1 MAWATGSPMADGP
14 RVDPGDD
21 DAERTALAEEVRL
34 IRRTRW
40 RLVAWSGIS
49 TLIVLVVLGAAL
61 YAAVAGTLTGA
72 SVDQLSARVDPW
84 VARLEG
90 ERLGRDGDPGFGF
103 QPGRGNTFLF
113 AFDDAGKFVQLGR
126 ERVVVLPGLPEPES
140 LAAAR
145 AATDGRDVRAVDVE
159 IGSGIVPV
167 RLLTQRVV
175 YVDDGQTYF
184 LQALQDRSTE
194 VATLNALL
202 TVLLAGGLVAAAV
215 AVAFGTVYAR
225 RALVPIRE
233 SLATQRTA
241 LRRQREFAADASHEL
256 RTPLTVIRS
265 SVEHLARHRDRPLGE
280 SSEALDDIDAE
291 VSHLAL
297 LVDDLLLL
305 ARSDSGA
312 VPLERVALDLGDVAS
327 DAASSMARTAEERA
341 VRVAVDPE
349 PAMLDG
355 DPARLR
361 QLVTILV
368 DNAIRH
374 SPRGSDVTVR
384 VRSDGTSASLEVADQ
399 GPGLRPDDM
408 VHVFDRFYRAPGAP
422 SGGTGLGLSIA
433 RWIVERHGG
442 RIGVRNGE
450 AGGAVFRA
458 ELPLR
463 GGGGPPGPAGPGAVG
478 SLAPASVSSFDPA
491 SVPAAVAEGRP
502 TPDISPD

>member
-1 MAWATGSPMADGP
+1 MADGL

-21 DAERTALAEEVRL
+21 DAERTALAEEARL
-34 IRRTRW
+34 IHRTRL
-40 RLVAWSGIS
+40 RLVAWSGVS
-49 TLIVLVVLGAAL
+49 TLLVLVVLGAAM
-61 YAAVAGTLTGA
+61 YTAVAGTLAGA

-90 ERLGRDGDPGFGF
+90 ERAGRDGDPGFGF
-103 QPGRGNTFLF
+103 QPGQGNTYLF
-113 AFDDAGKFVQLGR
+113 AFDDAGQAVQLGR
-126 ERVVVLPGLPEPES
+126 ERVVVLAGLPEPES
-140 LAAAR
+140 LAAAS
-145 AATDGRDVRAVDVE
+145 AAEDGRDVRAVDLE
-159 IGSGIVPV
+159 IGSSIVPV

-202 TVLLAGGLVAAAV
+202 TVLLAGGLVAAVV

-225 RALVPIRE
+225 RALVPIRD
-233 SLATQRTA
+233 SLDRQRTA

-256 RTPLTVIRS
+256 RTPLAVIRS
-265 SVEHLARHRDRPLGE
+265 SVEHLSRHRDRPLGE

-312 VPLERVALDLGDVAS
+312 VPLERVLLDLGDVAS
-327 DAASSMARTAEERA
+327 DAASSMARTAEERG

-349 PAMLDG
+349 PAILAG
-355 DPARLR
+355 DPVRLR

-374 SPRGSDVTVR
+374 SPRGGEVMVR
-384 VRSDGTSASLEVADQ
+384 VRADGSTAALDVADQ
-399 GPGLRPDDM
+399 GPGLRPDEM
-408 VHVFDRFYRAPGAP
+408 AHVFDRFYRAPGAP
-422 SGGTGLGLSIA
+422 SGGTGLGLAIA

-458 ELPLR
+458 ELPQ
-463 GGGGPPGPAGPGAVG
+463 GGGGP
-478 SLAPASVSSFDPA
+478 
-491 SVPAAVAEGRP
+491 VAGRP
-502 TPDISPD
+502 EGSVGDPSAG

>member
-1 MAWATGSPMADGP
+1 MVDGP

-21 DAERTALAEEVRL
+21 DAERTALAEEARL

-40 RLVAWSGIS
+40 RLVGWSGIS
-49 TLIVLVVLGAAL
+49 TLLVLVVLGAAM
-61 YAAVAGTLTGA
+61 YAAVAGTLAGA

-84 VARLEG
+84 VARLQG
-90 ERLGRDGDPGFGF
+90 ERPGRDGDPGFGF
-103 QPGRGNTFLF
+103 LPGQGNTYLF
-113 AFDDAGKFVQLGR
+113 AFDDAGQAVQLGR
-126 ERVVVLPGLPEPES
+126 ERVVVLAGLPEPAS

-145 AATDGRDVRAVDVE
+145 AAEDGRDVRAVELE

-202 TVLLAGGLVAAAV
+202 TVLLAGGLVAAVV

-225 RALVPIRE
+225 RALVPIRD
-233 SLATQRTA
+233 SLDRQRTA

-265 SVEHLARHRDRPLGE
+265 SVEHLSRHRDRPLGE

-312 VPLERVALDLGDVAS
+312 VPLEQVALDLGDVAS
-327 DAASSMARTAEERA
+327 DAASSLARTAEERA

-349 PAMLDG
+349 PAMVEG

-374 SPRGSDVTVR
+374 SPRGGEVMVR
-384 VRSDGTSASLEVADQ
+384 VRSDGSMASLEVTDQ

-442 RIGVRNGE
+442 RIGVRNGA

-463 GGGGPPGPAGPGAVG
+463 GGGGPGPGRPAGSVG
-478 SLAPASVSSFDPA
+478 ESPA
-491 SVPAAVAEGRP
+491 G
-502 TPDISPD
+502 